1 MCNVGSVR
9 LCACAKCVSCDTR
22 KWAAYEINTPVPL
35 RGRLAVKNK
44 VSETSQA
51 FYNNTHTS
59 THKLQCSSATN
70 VFSIKWLHIYT
81 CTYIYFY
88 VYIYTNIYMYTVLAN
103 ATYFL
108 WLFAHFFGLQKLFF
122 FATSSLCCLLLPS
135 TDRIG

>member
-35 RGRLAVKNK
+35 RGRLAVKSK

-81 CTYIYFY
+81 CTYIYNISMCIYIQIYICIPCWLMPHIFY
-88 VYIYTNIYMYTVLAN
+88 DFMLIFLACRNFSFLPHLHFVVY
-103 ATYFL
+103 
-108 WLFAHFFGLQKLFF
+108 FFQ
-122 FATSSLCCLLLPS
+122 ARTA
-135 TDRIG
+135 